1 MKKYRSGGLDGADMK
16 KASVLIVE
24 DHPDTRTLLKGLLE
38 MYGYEVT
45 QAKDGAIAWQ
55 LLESTQPD
63 VVVTDLT
70 MPHISGFE
78 LIRHIKEKEQDQ
90 SRTIPIVAM
99 SAYGNESLSNA
110 QKAGASRTL
119 RKPFD
124 AEELAGLINQVLVA

>member
-1 MKKYRSGGLDGADMK
+1 GQMDGSVMK
-16 KASVLIVE
+16 KATVLIVE

-55 LLESTQPD
+55 LLQSTQPD

-78 LIRHIKEKEQDQ
+78 LIRHIKEIEEL
-90 SRTIPIVAM
+90 RTIPVVAM

-110 QKAGASRTL
+110 QKAGASLTL

-124 AEELAGLINQVLVA
+124 AEELAGLINQVLAA